1 MLYKGNYSEW
11 GSGNE
16 RLILSSGLNSV
27 QGILQGVHYERGWKM
42 LSNTIWLFFNRNL
55 VEFFFKSY
63 SFACKNLKYF
73 WAVQWCF
80 SLPNASLTSGD
91 FYWFFDTWENS
102 LSYSVIKMTVM
113 FANYN
118 RIHKSSE
125 IPVKSSGQCRTS
137 WYSGTLAFF
146 FPLKVWSGLFY
157 EINSALLLKK
167 RSHLTLESVLMT
179 ESLAGCQIRDFF

>member
-1 MLYKGNYSEW
+1 MKGWFFLLAWTVFKAFFKVCIMKGGGKCYQTQYDFFS
-11 GSGNE
+11 
-16 RLILSSGLNSV
+16 I
-27 QGILQGVHYERGWKM
+27 GIWW
-42 LSNTIWLFFNRNL
+42 S
-55 VEFFFKSY
+55 FFFKSY

-91 FYWFFDTWENS
+91 FYWFFDTWENT

-125 IPVKSSGQCRTS
+125 IPVKSFGQCRTS